1 MPRKNGSVQKRTI
14 LSDPVYN
21 SKLVTNLINR
31 LMVDG
36 KKGKAQKILYGA
48 FEKVGKKV
56 YDEKLNESKQQQ
68 ILNVFTIAINNIMPK
83 MELKARRVGASNLQ
97 VPCEVSQERQITLA
111 VRWLV
116 TFARLRNEKTM
127 IDKLAGE
134 IIDAANG
141 TGGAV
146 KRKEDM
152 QKTADAN
159 KAYAHYRW

>member
-1 MPRKNGSVQKRTI
+1 M
-14 LSDPVYN
+14 
-21 SKLVTNLINR
+21 
-31 LMVDG
+31 
-36 KKGKAQKILYGA
+36 
-48 FEKVGKKV
+48 
-56 YDEKLNESKQQQ
+56 
-68 ILNVFTIAINNIMPK
+68 FTIAINNIMPK